1 MIFKDI
7 QEGLIN
13 LVKDL
18 MDKLDV
24 YNFYKII
31 FYTIFIAEEKI

>member
-18 MDKLDV
+18 MELDV